1 MASNN
6 NAWGT
11 VSGGGTYNAGAI
23 ATLTPIPAAGYR
35 FVCWQDGNTENPR
48 VFTVTGDAAFIAT
61 FESTVGIDAVDAAS
75 VAIFPN
81 PATEY
86 AVVNG
91 LKAGADVVVVDIN
104 GKIRLGATADGDM
117 MTLDVSDLSAGVY
130 FVRVSDGTAT
140 AVRKL
145 IVK

>member
-1 MASNN
+1 M
-6 NAWGT
+6 
-11 VSGGGTYNAGAI
+11 
-23 ATLTPIPAAGYR
+23 
-35 FVCWQDGNTENPR
+35 
-48 VFTVTGDAAFIAT
+48 TGDAAFIAT
-61 FESTVGIDAVDAAS
+61 FESTVGIDGVDAAS

-104 GKIRLGATADGDM
+104 GKIRLSATADGDM
-117 MTLDVSDLSAGVY
+117 MTLDVSALSAGVY